1 MKVFLV
7 AGAILVLYI
16 VGSGI
21 RFAWLASTGKGLAE
35 QAVTFERRDEGA
47 TFKILVVGDSS
58 AVGVGASDP
67 QHSLPGLLGTRL
79 PAASIENIAVS
90 GERTAAVARQLDSA
104 SQPHYDLALLQIGG
118 NDVTHVTPIQNAT
131 RDLAATIDLLK
142 ARSDNVIVLTSGDF
156 ASAPIW
162 PWPLNL
168 FYGQHNRKLQ
178 KAFAATSAEHGA
190 TYVSIVE
197 YEDAHGIK
205 KDASYYAADGFHP
218 NDKGYAGWFDA
229 VEETLS
235 HLGL

>member
-35 QAVTFERRDEGA
+35 KAVKFERRTEGA
-47 TFKILVVGDSS
+47 TFKVLVMGDSS
-58 AVGVGASDP
+58 AFGVGASDP
-67 QHSLPGLLGTRL
+67 AHSLPGLLGARL
-79 PAASIENIAVS
+79 PKASIENVAIS

-104 SQPHYDLALLQIGG
+104 SQPHYDMALLQIGG
-118 NDVTHVTPIQNAT
+118 NDVTHVTSIPDTT
-131 RDLAATIDLLK
+131 RNLAATIDQLK
-142 ARSDNVIVLTSGDF
+142 TRADKVVVLTSGDF

-178 KAFAATSAEHGA
+178 KAFATTTAEHGA
-190 TYVSIVE
+190 TYVSIVD

-205 KDASYYAADGFHP
+205 KDATYYAADGFHP

-229 VEETLS
+229 VDETLTS
-235 HLGL
+235 LGL